1 VASELSG
8 RYFETVVLDQ
18 FAAIGIQIILNHP
31 NSRHGGGNSCSTVG
45 KIPVMR
51 QQFSNFHDF
60 NAGRFGFP
68 ELALAQNRERGG
80 LFALHF
86 GDSVPQKPL

>member
-1 VASELSG
+1 MASGLSG
-8 RYFETVVLDQ
+8 RQFETVVLDQ

-31 NSRHGGGNSCSTVG
+31 NPRHGGGNSCSTVN

-51 QQFSNFHDF
+51 QQFSNFHDLDT
-60 NAGRFGFP
+60 GRFGFP
-68 ELALAQNRERGG
+68 ELAFMQNRKRGG

-86 GDSVPQKPL
+86 GDSVPQKLP